1 MTFPAGSHLGNAPTP
16 VVNHDH
22 QIPGFVPDIP
32 QIFPMFYSLKLMSPT
47 LSTPKRKHIAII
59 TIHHIIPYFS
69 PTGWSSTLFSLYF
82 SGRSKTA
89 RNHHF
94 FHQSD
99 KFPRKPAWRVPA
111 ASTLGWR
118 VWIAQGV
125 MGQWWSHELGGGHEM
140 SWKLQ
145 RFFHVEK
152 KHLGMVK
159 WTSMKPFSWGI
170 YKNPLGIT
178 KATFIGID

>member
-1 MTFPAGSHLGNAPTP
+1 MTFPVGSHLGNAPTP

-32 QIFPMFYSLKLMSPT
+32 QIFPIVYSLKLMSPT
-47 LSTPKRKHIAII
+47 LSTPKEHIATI
-59 TIHHIIPYFS
+59 TNHHIPYFS
-69 PTGWSSTLFSLYF
+69 PIGWSLTLFSLYF

-94 FHQSD
+94 FLKGLDRPGGDEPVMKPWVGGWSWNVM
-99 KFPRKPAWRVPA
+99 KTPAFFSCRKN
-111 ASTLGWR
+111 
-118 VWIAQGV
+118 
-125 MGQWWSHELGGGHEM
+125 
-140 SWKLQ
+140 
-145 RFFHVEK
+145 
-152 KHLGMVK
+152 HLGMVK